1 MQYFITAD
9 HATWGVWARDR
20 LKHGFPPS
28 FLWKHH
34 TFIAP
39 GNYSLFPFGAGFGV
53 WGSVALGIRQSISR
67 LFVGF
72 VEFCK
77 EHFLKISEGGQPIQ
91 FWKPNGLAT
100 KISTRT
106 KARSLNLTWFGSFCL
121 LAISFYLLA
130 SQCLPLGQWAGI
142 MKWGSCLFKVRK
154 WLPSW
159 GG

>member
-1 MQYFITAD
+1 MGGLGQRQAK
-9 HATWGVWARDR
+9 TWLPSILS
-20 LKHGFPPS
+20 LKTPYISGR
-28 FLWKHH
+28 
-34 TFIAP
+34 AP

-53 WGSVALGIRQSISR
+53 WGSIALGIRQSISR

-130 SQCLPLGQWAGI
+130 SQCLPLGQWAG
-142 MKWGSCLFKVRK
+142 
-154 WLPSW
+154 
-159 GG
+159 